1 MAVREKTFSV
11 AKANNPKATIKAKI
25 EKMDKKLFQQFYKME
40 ESHWWFRG
48 RRKIVRYFLKKFLKD
63 KIKPDILDVGCGT
76 GFNLINFSDI
86 GEIFGAETSAVALE
100 YLEKRGLKEKVF
112 FTDLPDLQIPKIFDC
127 ITCLDVLEHVAD
139 DETALSNLRKYLNA
153 EGVILITV
161 PAYQRLWSRHDEAA
175 HHVRRYSREE
185 LVKKIKKAGFK
196 IEYLTYFNTFLF
208 LPEAVFR
215 FLKIGGKSGSD
226 LFKFGKFFNFILS
239 LIFSSELFFLK
250 ITPFPFGLSIL
261 CVAKK

>member
-1 MAVREKTFSV
+1 M

-100 YLEKRGLKEKVF
+100 YL
-112 FTDLPDLQIPKIFDC
+112 
-127 ITCLDVLEHVAD
+127 
-139 DETALSNLRKYLNA
+139 